1 MVYRLLLLIVLFLL
15 SISCNDLGI
24 EEEIHGCCDALA
36 CNYNPSANVHD
47 DDIDLCEY
55 AEEYLDCDDSCLSD
69 IDGDGICDELE
80 IEGCQDIIACNF
92 DINATDDNNSCIY
105 PNIECEN
112 GNLVCN
118 ESDC

>member
-15 SISCNDLGI
+15 SISCNDLGV
-24 EEEIHGCCDALA
+24 EEEIHGCCDVLA

-47 DDIDLCEY
+47 DDNNTCEY
-55 AEEYLDCDDSCLSD
+55 SEEYFDCEEQCISD
-69 IDGDGICDELE
+69 IDEDGICDQLE
-80 IEGCQDIIACNF
+80 IEGCQDINACNY
-92 DINATDDNNSCIY
+92 DINATENNDSCIY

-118 ESDC
+118 EIDC

>member
-1 MVYRLLLLIVLFLL
+1 MVCRLLLLIILLLL

-80 IEGCQDIIACNF
+80 IEGCQDINACNY
-92 DINATDDNNSCIY
+92 DINATDDNNSCVY

>member
-55 AEEYLDCDDSCLSD
+55 
-69 IDGDGICDELE
+69 
-80 IEGCQDIIACNF
+80 
-92 DINATDDNNSCIY
+92 

-112 GNLVCN
+112 GDLECN